1 MFGKKIDTDILLPGL
16 YGNKIWALITKRH
29 NGENR
34 GGQVSGL
41 RNNEGE
47 FSDRVSLVVW
57 RGDEGEQEVSLGM
70 CQLVFVRSVE
80 AFHQTGLRAR
90 LWGTFLI
97 HF

>member
-70 CQLVFVRSVE
+70 CQLVLS
-80 AFHQTGLRAR
+80 TLLRPSIR
-90 LWGTFLI
+90 LACGHVFGALS
-97 HF
+97 